1 MEAHVILFQ
10 GFVAE
15 LLLQPFLQVTTC
27 QTQHF
32 RENSRNEKLVLSGL
46 AGRFVTIQNDIL
58 KLFCILSSVNDI
70 SAQIHIRQNTH
81 KVAADEQQWCS
92 DIFSCLLHAVLRE
105 LPQMEMYTVKQLLKY
120 TLKGSTLH

>member
-1 MEAHVILFQ
+1 MEAHVILLQ

-32 RENSRNEKLVLSGL
+32 RENNRNEKLVLSGL

-92 DIFSCLLHAVLRE
+92 DIFHAVLRE
-105 LPQMEMYTVKQLLKY
+105 LPQMEMYTVKQLQKY